1 MANWY
6 GVVRTNYFRVK
17 DVAAFE
23 AAFAN
28 YDVEVIEDNEGRV
41 GLIGSSEGYWPD
53 QVVTDEGELT
63 DVDFDITEAVV
74 EHLLDNEVAV
84 FVGAGAEKARYV
96 TGYATAINAAGERL
110 GISIDDIYGLVK
122 QQWGVTPTAAEY

>member
-28 YDVEVIEDNEGRV
+28 YDVEVIEDSEGRV
-41 GLIGSSEGYWPD
+41 GLVGSSEGYWPD
-53 QVVTDEGELT
+53 VVVDYENGPTDI
-63 DVDFDITEAVV
+63 DFDITEAVA

-84 FVGAGAEKARYV
+84 FVGSGAEKARYV

-122 QQWGVTPTAAEY
+122 QQWGVEPTAAEY